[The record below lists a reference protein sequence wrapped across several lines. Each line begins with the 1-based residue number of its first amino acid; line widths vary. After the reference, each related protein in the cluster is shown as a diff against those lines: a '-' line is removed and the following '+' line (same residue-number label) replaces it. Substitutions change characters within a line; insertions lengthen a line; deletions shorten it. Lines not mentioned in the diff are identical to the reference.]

1 MNNAGTTKVIPH
13 NDLEAANV
21 DVWREIFEVN
31 LFGTWELSVAAMP
44 ALKERRGSIVNVTSI
59 AGRAANR
66 LIHSLRHLE
75 GCLESLDGVAREG
88 RCPDVRVNAVAPG
101 LIDTEW
107 TKDWDAIRG
116 FVQAVAP
123 LRRSGTPRRRRG
135 CNRRSRHHALR
146 DRSGGPRRRG
156 IGRLLPEPSAS
167 FGSQRRFQFWEASAT
182 MKSCLPCKPL
192 HSSVE
197 SETETN
203 VSVITERPWNVI
215 VWNDPV
221 TPMTVVVIVFKKIF
235 GYSNNKCTQLM
246 LAVHH
251 EGRAN
256 VWSGQCERAESYC
269 VKLQVAGLQA
279 TVERD
284 A

>member
-1 MNNAGTTKVIPH
+1 MP
-13 NDLEAANV
+13 
-21 DVWREIFEVN
+21 
-31 LFGTWELSVAAMP
+31 SV
-44 ALKERRGSIVNVTSI
+44 
-59 AGRAANR
+59 
-66 LIHSLRHLE
+66 
-75 GCLESLDGVAREG
+75 
-88 RCPDVRVNAVAPG
+88 
-101 LIDTEW
+101 
-107 TKDWDAIRG
+107 
-116 FVQAVAP
+116 
-123 LRRSGTPRRRRG
+123 
-135 CNRRSRHHALR
+135 
-146 DRSGGPRRRG
+146 
-156 IGRLLPEPSAS
+156 
-167 FGSQRRFQFWEASAT
+167 
-182 MKSCLPCKPL
+182 KPL

-256 VWSGQCERAESYC
+256 VWSGQRERAESYC